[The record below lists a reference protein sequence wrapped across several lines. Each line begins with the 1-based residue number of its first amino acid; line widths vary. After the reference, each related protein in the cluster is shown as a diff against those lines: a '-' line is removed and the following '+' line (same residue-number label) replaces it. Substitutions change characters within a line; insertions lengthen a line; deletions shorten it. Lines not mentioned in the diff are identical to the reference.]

1 MSAKLENLKNEISKL
16 RNELSGSFELR
27 SDIISQIRD
36 VEKEIKEEEKKIF
49 LSNFN
54 KQHQQKRDLAKIIF
68 DIEEID
74 INDITNDRKVNKQ
87 KIKKY
92 PNFFKLEYCYF
103 DIWKNLVHGVNYKG
117 EKFKLYYYHEGE
129 QKRISNFEE
138 LLKINSIQSK
148 DLTLKEYNK
157 ILNDLKKAEEKLK
170 NEIQKY
176 NDFKKDYYF
185 LNNAELLSQQS
196 ETIYFIKQKH

>member
-1 MSAKLENLKNEISKL
+1 MSAKLESLKNEISKL
-16 RNELSGSFELR
+16 RNELCGSFELR
-27 SDIISQIRD
+27 SDIISQIRNL
-36 VEKEIKEEEKKIF
+36 EKEIKEENKKLF
-49 LSNFN
+49 LSYFN

-92 PNFFKLEYCYF
+92 PNYFKIEHCYIE
-103 DIWKNLVHGVNYKG
+103 IWQNLVYSFNYKG
-117 EKFKLYYYHEGE
+117 EKFRLYYYDGSE
-129 QKRISNFEE
+129 QKRIINFEE

-148 DLTLKEYNK
+148 DITLKEYNK
-157 ILNDLKKAEEKLK
+157 ILNDLKKAEDKLK

-176 NDFKKDYYF
+176 NDFKQNYYF
-185 LNNAELLSQQS
+185 LNNAELLNQKS
-196 ETIYFIKQKH
+196 ESIYFITQKH